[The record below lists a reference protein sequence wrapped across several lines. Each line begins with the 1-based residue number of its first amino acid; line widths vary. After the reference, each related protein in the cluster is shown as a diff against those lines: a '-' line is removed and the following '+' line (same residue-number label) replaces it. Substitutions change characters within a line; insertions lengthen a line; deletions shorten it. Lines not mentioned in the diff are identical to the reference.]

1 MAAIRFY
8 FDKRR
13 ERKDGKFP
21 LKISITHQKK
31 YTLINTEVYLSFDQW
46 DEKKEK

>member
-13 ERKDGKFP
+13 ETKESKYP
-21 LKISITHQKK
+21 LKISVTHQKK
-31 YTLINTEVYLSFDQW
+31 YTLINTGVYLTSDQW
-46 DEKKEK
+46 DEKKKK